1 MLRRELVVHAAT
13 LFLLKLL
20 KPSLSLKAAN
30 YTSVLVVKLVFAR
43 HWDVAR
49 EDHVAPS
56 PLELGNKLALCGKFG
71 LDASGW
77 LGCLSL
83 LNPHHCHGTRNNVYF

>member
-49 EDHVAPS
+49 EDHVALLS
-56 PLELGNKLALCGKFG
+56 PGIGQQTGSLWKV
-71 LDASGW
+71 W
-77 LGCLSL
+77 LGCLWLAGLPEPAKSPSL
-83 LNPHHCHGTRNNVYF
+83 PWDKE